1 MYLSAM
7 RQEDVHIENWDWNNL
22 EKHYPAFFKLYV
34 ENTQGHELDK
44 TISVEYIQKKAEQ
57 LPALFENKQIIFF
70 AATVQNQL
78 VGFLWAYPRTFIET
92 PRICINAIIV
102 DEKFRGNKIGEQ
114 LMGHLESLASSMGI
128 SEIDVATAAF
138 KQNTIDWYQRLGYL
152 PERVQLFKKI

>member
-1 MYLSAM
+1 MAM
-7 RQEDVHIENWDWNNL
+7 DGIIIEKWNWVNL
-22 EKHYPAFFKLYV
+22 QQHYPAFFQLYV

-114 LMGHLESLASSMGI
+114 LMGHLESLAISMGI

>member
-1 MYLSAM
+1 MAM
-7 RQEDVHIENWDWNNL
+7 DGIIIEKWNWVNL
-22 EKHYPAFFKLYV
+22 QQHYPAFFKLYV

-57 LPALFENKQIIFF
+57 LPALFENKQIIFL
-70 AATVQNQL
+70 AAMSQDQL

>member
-1 MYLSAM
+1 MAM
-7 RQEDVHIENWDWNNL
+7 DGIIIEKWNWVNL
-22 EKHYPAFFKLYV
+22 QQHYPAFFQLYV